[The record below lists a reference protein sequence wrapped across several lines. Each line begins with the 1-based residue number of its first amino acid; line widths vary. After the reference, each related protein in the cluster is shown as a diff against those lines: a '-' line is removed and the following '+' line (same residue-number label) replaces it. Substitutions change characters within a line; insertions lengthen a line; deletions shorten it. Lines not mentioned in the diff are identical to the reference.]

1 MIYSGEHDTATGDA
15 MSHDNFLKSMYD
27 THYGALIALAA
38 LNEEQS
44 VSRAAE
50 CLSISQPSM
59 SKLLME
65 LRKEFND
72 PLYTK
77 CNNLFTLTPVGET
90 LCTIVRNTL
99 YASQSMIDQL
109 RCGVK
114 HRYNICL
121 PHWFNIQEVS
131 ALIGNVRTLYPN
143 LVINF
148 RPPSATT
155 AEDIVQSLKQGSV
168 DVAVRHFPHACP
180 SGIHLKTLGSSEF
193 MFLRRVRA
201 IGQQPTQMLT
211 MTREQLLCTPL
222 IIYNISPYLQDS
234 FLQAN
239 RLDEGLLNITMTLTN
254 NFRRWLDELVDDDTL
269 LITLR
274 SVGDALVES
283 GEYRAVAIP
292 GMAIHFPY
300 HLMWHE
306 RSSQDPVHLLIRKA
320 LIAMSSASL
329 PQPTER

>member
-1 MIYSGEHDTATGDA
+1 
-15 MSHDNFLKSMYD
+15 
-27 THYGALIALAA
+27 
-38 LNEEQS
+38 
-44 VSRAAE
+44 
-50 CLSISQPSM
+50 
-59 SKLLME
+59 
-65 LRKEFND
+65 
-72 PLYTK
+72 
-77 CNNLFTLTPVGET
+77 
-90 LCTIVRNTL
+90 
-99 YASQSMIDQL
+99 
-109 RCGVK
+109 
-114 HRYNICL
+114 
-121 PHWFNIQEVS
+121 
-131 ALIGNVRTLYPN
+131 
-143 LVINF
+143 
-148 RPPSATT
+148 
-155 AEDIVQSLKQGSV
+155 
-168 DVAVRHFPHACP
+168 
-180 SGIHLKTLGSSEF
+180 
-193 MFLRRVRA
+193 
-201 IGQQPTQMLT
+201 
-211 MTREQLLCTPL
+211 EQLLCTPL

-329 PQPTER
+329 PSPTER